1 MGTNENLS
9 DKEIL
14 VLGYA
19 KTGKSV
25 AEFLV
30 KQQANVTINDRGD
43 LSQDSSGTL
52 LLEEGVQIVDGGH
65 PLELLDK
72 HFDMII
78 KISGIPYSIPF
89 FKKAFQENL
98 PVYTGIQIDSR

>member
-43 LSQDSSGTL
+43 LSQDPSVTL

-65 PLELLDK
+65 PLDRK
-72 HFDMII
+72 
-78 KISGIPYSIPF
+78 S
-89 FKKAFQENL
+89 
-98 PVYTGIQIDSR
+98 VV